1 MARASLHFDRES
13 PDSSF
18 AAAALAAVGATSAA
32 RAAEGF
38 VIGDSTAASFA
49 QTVGIRSIASHSVSV
64 RRNFPRPI
72 APQFARL
79 PKGAVTLML
88 LGLNDAFTPVKG
100 LQKDIEWV
108 IDGALATGEKIVW
121 IGPPCVLKKWDSRA
135 KEMDDYLR
143 QRLASTSIQYVSL
156 RDPQI
161 CQPALRAS
169 DGMHFTT
176 AGNRYVWEK
185 IQRDSSYAATIVLA
199 KPATAPPVAASASA
213 SPRRMSLRLQA
224 RSPSR
229 MSLQLQARR
238 SPGQSGGSA
247 IKMQTRLLRQCRERT
262 VGFSCRRGRGLA
274 RGAARIPSPRL
285 RG

>member
-1 MARASLHFDRES
+1 LFVAL
-13 PDSSF
+13 

-49 QTVGIRSIASHSVSV
+49 QTVGIKSIASHSVSV
-64 RRNFPRPI
+64 RRSYPRPI

-100 LQKDIEWV
+100 LKKDIEWV
-108 IDGALATGEKIVW
+108 IEGALATGEKIVW
-121 IGPPCVLKKWDSRA
+121 VGPPCVLKKWDSRA

-185 IQRDSSYAATIVLA
+185 IKRDSSYAATIVLA
-199 KPATAPPVAASASA
+199 KPATAPPVASKRKPKTDVAPVASKKPKSDVTPVASKAKPRPKRRQRDKEADPAPA
-213 SPRRMSLRLQA
+213 SVP
-224 RSPSR
+224 
-229 MSLQLQARR
+229 
-238 SPGQSGGSA
+238 
-247 IKMQTRLLRQCRERT
+247 
-262 VGFSCRRGRGLA
+262 
-274 RGAARIPSPRL
+274 
-285 RG
+285 